1 MRALVITAM
10 GRPSAQA
17 ASQNPRPERD
27 APSFCDPWRKAHPR
41 FRLRVGCRFR
51 IGLSRKLRPRI
62 RPQNGT
68 CFPDCPSSGNYI
80 PDFGSKPGCA
90 FPAGP
95 LAETTSRNERS
106 ERDALSRQGIKRKPC
121 PGPRLRMGCAFPAAP
136 LAEIA
141 PRIEH
146 SEWDAFSGRGLEW
159 KARLGIWVI
168 R

>member
-80 PDFGSKPGCA
+80 PDSGSKPGCA
-90 FPAGP
+90 FPVGP
-95 LAETTSRNERS
+95 LAETTSRIR
-106 ERDALSRQGIKRKPC
+106 R
-121 PGPRLRMGCAFPAAP
+121 
-136 LAEIA
+136 
-141 PRIEH
+141 
-146 SEWDAFSGRGLEW
+146 SEWDAVSDRGMERKTRSGI
-159 KARLGIWVI
+159 LGRYCRMKLII
-168 R
+168 RTLSFASNAAWMPRMVTSPPHSTGRNTCR